1 MADFVNEDL
10 RGTRFERVDLRGAQ
24 FRASDLRGAH
34 FRGSAMQQVSMRG
47 VELVD
52 VDISGEVVNLTINGI
67 EVGTFVEA
75 ELDRRSPD
83 RAKMRPTDPDGFR
96 TAWDIVER
104 LWAQTADRARRLDPD
119 LLNQSVDEEWSYIE
133 TLRHLVFA
141 TDSWLRRAILGD
153 PAPWHELDLPWDE
166 MPDVPGVPRDRD
178 VRPSLDTV
186 LELRRDRMAG
196 VRGYLSGLTEESLS
210 AQTEPVEGPG
220 WPPESARF
228 PVRECLLIIL
238 SEEWEHRRYAERD
251 LDTLESARRRGVPE
265 SGSGRGSA
273 RW

>member
-1 MADFVNEDL
+1 MWPPTMVVVRQRSPKVIARTMPSVSHSTSSSSIITYVERPALRPSYCARAKPPEPPMLPCSMIRSRPPSDFSAAGKNS
-10 RGTRFERVDLRGAQ
+10 RVD
-24 FRASDLRGAH
+24 DLVLALLHDHDLVGAH

-96 TAWDIVER
+96 TAWDVVER

-119 LLNQSVDEEWSYIE
+119 LLHRSVDEEWSYIE

-153 PAPWHELDLPWDE
+153 PAPWHELDLPWDNTGRTPGCRATA
-166 MPDVPGVPRDRD
+166 MSGPRSTRCSSCSTVPDG
-178 VRPSLDTV
+178 
-186 LELRRDRMAG
+186 
-196 VRGYLSGLTEESLS
+196 RGT
-210 AQTEPVEGPG
+210 
-220 WPPESARF
+220 R
-228 PVRECLLIIL
+228 L
-238 SEEWEHRRYAERD
+238 SER
-251 LDTLESARRRGVPE
+251 V
-265 SGSGRGSA
+265 
-273 RW
+273 